1 MAGFKAKRLDISQ
14 LLDIFIILGFALF
27 FIRIINN
34 DKVLMYVHPRIVP
47 YLRFAVFF
55 LLAVCP
61 FMLRDIMKR
70 TVRGRGSAQY
80 VIIGVTLLLAFLVPP
95 ATLNAANA
103 GSKLNMNLNS
113 ASVRTQGTSEV
124 SKAAANS
131 ANISKKETGQANTKT
146 TETGQTGEN
155 ITKAPQ
161 TEPKAKPAAQP
172 QNGNTTAAPTGTEG
186 SSAKTPGKSNAAAEA
201 EKQDKSQEQDVLEVN
216 DDNYVELTYDTFEN
230 LDNYIGR
237 QVRVSGFVYKD
248 NKMQKDEFI
257 IGKYCMSC
265 CTADLALLGFLNKY
279 EQSGQI
285 KENGW
290 YSVEG
295 TIVKGTYDGEAVP
308 EIEIQE
314 IHQIPKPA
322 DEYVYP

>member
-14 LLDIFIILGFALF
+14 LLDMFIILGFVLF

-55 LLAVCP
+55 LIAVCP

-80 VIIGVTLLLAFLVPP
+80 VIIGVTLMLAFLVPP

-103 GSKLNMNLNS
+103 GNKLNMNINS
-113 ASVRTQGTSEV
+113 ASARVQDTSSV
-124 SKAAANS
+124 SKAAGNS
-131 ANISKKETGQANTKT
+131 GNINKKETGQANTKT
-146 TETGQTGEN
+146 AETGQTEEN

-161 TEPKAKPAAQP
+161 AEPKDKSAAQP
-172 QNGNTTAAPTGTEG
+172 QNSNTAAAPTGKDG
-186 SSAKTPGKSNAAAEA
+186 SSAKTAGKGNAAAEA
-201 EKQDKSQEQDVLEVN
+201 EKQDKSQDKDVLEVN

-230 LDNYIGR
+230 LDKYIGT
-237 QVRVSGFVYKD
+237 QVQVSGFVYKD
-248 NKMQKDEFI
+248 NKMKKDEFI

-265 CTADLALLGFLNKY
+265 CTADLSLLGFLNKY
-279 EQSGQI
+279 GQSDKI
-285 KENGW
+285 KENEW
-290 YSVEG
+290 YSVRG
-295 TIVKGTYDGEAVP
+295 TIVKGAYDGDIVP

-314 IHQIPKPA
+314 IHQIPKPD